1 MSRKAL
7 SLLVAGSLIATGF
20 ASNVFADEDT
30 NGFVTRSSVTAA
42 PSDGVFSAQGI
53 VGTGYRGENDGIVGT
68 GVTAAGIVGT
78 GYKGEND
85 GIVGTGV
92 TAAGIVGTGYKG
104 DDDGI
109 VGTGA
114 ATSGLSVK
122 ALK

>member
-20 ASNVFADEDT
+20 ASNALADEDAK
-30 NGFVTRSSVTAA
+30 GFATRSSVTAA
-42 PSDGVFSAQGI
+42 PSNGVLSAQGI
-53 VGTGYRGENDGIVGT
+53 VGTGYKGDDDGIVGT

-78 GYKGEND
+78 GYKGDDD

-114 ATSGLSVK
+114 ARTGLSVK
-122 ALK
+122 TLK